1 MSAIG
6 KFRAKSDVYKSVY
19 LFNLMYILYRLM
31 IKTKNH
37 IFVSIFFFFFKPI
50 CSCIDLS
57 EGKHAI
63 FWSQDNLTSSLKSF
77 LYCFSSIWFII
88 IMYY

>member
-1 MSAIG
+1 MSAMG

-37 IFVSIFFFFFKPI
+37 QKKTTLSAFFFFFLN
-50 CSCIDLS
+50 SFVVAL
-57 EGKHAI
+57 I
-63 FWSQDNLTSSLKSF
+63 FQRGS
-77 LYCFSSIWFII
+77 
-88 IMYY
+88 M

>member
-1 MSAIG
+1 MG

-37 IFVSIFFFFFKPI
+37 KKKNTLSAFFFFSNPFVVA
-50 CSCIDLS
+50 L
-57 EGKHAI
+57 I
-63 FWSQDNLTSSLKSF
+63 FQRGS
-77 LYCFSSIWFII
+77 
-88 IMYY
+88 M

>member
-1 MSAIG
+1 MKMSAIG

-37 IFVSIFFFFFKPI
+37 IFVSIFFFFFSNPFVVA
-50 CSCIDLS
+50 L
-57 EGKHAI
+57 I
-63 FWSQDNLTSSLKSF
+63 FQRGSMQSSGVKTISLPP
-77 LYCFSSIWFII
+77 
-88 IMYY
+88 